1 MKSKLI
7 LLSLP
12 FLALAGCDNVKVDED
27 GQTLDR
33 FFSKYSIKV
42 SSNSDKL
49 FFSADIDK
57 NEYLTSGEAGILKPG
72 VFINVAHYEFSSYQ
86 DVEKLESWYFQIE
99 NKEDARKFP
108 IESFHYTSG
117 EVERYYIQQITFKMK
132 IEEEVEIDHEYNV
145 SLESISFPEVNVFSL
160 LFVGNAGYQ
169 ERLSDG
175 NQIGGNEILSHVK
188 SNEIS
193 ELKFFIYLNG
203 NDPLVTNENFEY
215 IENNQTGL
223 FDIRIKVSEDL

>member
-1 MKSKLI
+1 MKSKTI

-12 FLALAGCDNVKVDED
+12 FLVLAGCESVKVDEK
-27 GQTLDR
+27 GQALDR
-33 FFSKYSIKV
+33 FFSNYSIKV

-57 NEYLTSGEAGILKPG
+57 NEYLNSGKFGILKPG
-72 VFINVAHYEFSSYQ
+72 YFVNVAHYDFSSIE
-86 DVEKLESWYFQIE
+86 DIEKLESWYYKQV
-99 NKEDARKFP
+99 NSEDAKKIP

-117 EVERYYIQQITFKMK
+117 EVELYFIQQITFKMK

-203 NDPLVTNENFEY
+203 NDPLVTNENIEY